1 MPTIHVSD
9 DLMEEIKANKRSDDE
24 PPTLVLER
32 MLDMDQDQIEQ
43 LVENKILEHVVE
55 DALVQ

>member
-9 DLMEEIKANKRSDDE
+9 ELMKEIEANKRSDNE

-43 LVENKILEHVVE
+43 IVKDKILEHVVE